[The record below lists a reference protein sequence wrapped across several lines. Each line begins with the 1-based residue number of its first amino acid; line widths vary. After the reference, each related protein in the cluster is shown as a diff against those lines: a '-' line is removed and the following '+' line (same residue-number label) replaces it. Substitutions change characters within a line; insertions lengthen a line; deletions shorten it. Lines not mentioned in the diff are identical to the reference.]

1 MRTFLLLAALC
12 GCATAQAPAP
22 APAESAIR
30 VFRGD
35 YAYGFEQ
42 SRFDGCWLNMS
53 AEAWAEFERR
63 QPESAQAARAGGY
76 RYEIAFEGRREEYQG
91 PPESGFGHMGLSRC
105 RIEAIHLLDSR
116 LVLPTPDRLPPR
128 Q

>member
-1 MRTFLLLAALC
+1 MRALLLLAAL
-12 GCATAQAPAP
+12 GCLTAQAPAP
-22 APAESAIR
+22 RDPPLR

-76 RYEIAFEGRREEYQG
+76 RYEIAFEGRREDYGG
-91 PPESGFGHMGLSRC
+91 PPEGGFGHMGLSRC
-105 RIEAIHLLDSR
+105 RIEAIRLLDSR
-116 LVLPTPDRLPPR
+116 LVFPTPDRLPPA

>member
-1 MRTFLLLAALC
+1 VSALRALLLLAALGAC
-12 GCATAQAPAP
+12 TTAQAPAP
-22 APAESAIR
+22 ASAEPATQ

-42 SRFDGCWLNMS
+42 SSFDGCWLTMS
-53 AEAWAEFERR
+53 AEAWADFERR
-63 QPESAQAARAGGY
+63 QPEFAQAARAGGY

-91 PPESGFGHMGLSRC
+91 PPGGGFGHMSMSRC
-105 RIEAIHLLDSR
+105 RIEAIRLLDSR
-116 LVLPTPDRLPPR
+116 LVAPA

>member
-1 MRTFLLLAALC
+1 MRALFLLAAL
-12 GCATAQAPAP
+12 GCLTAQAPVPGDP
-22 APAESAIR
+22 ATR
-30 VFRGD
+30 VFRGA
-35 YAYGFEQ
+35 YSYGFEQ
-42 SRFDGCWLNMS
+42 STFDGCWLNMS

-91 PPESGFGHMGLSRC
+91 PPEGGFGHMGLARC
-105 RIEAIHLLDSR
+105 RIEAIRLLDSR
-116 LVLPTPDRLPPR
+116 LVSPAPDRLPP